1 MSTQMQHE
9 KNMRFQQIAMYRVK
23 LQEHEKLLE
32 LAKIEARKNGKKA
45 EDNEKMLEY
54 VKKEA

>member
-1 MSTQMQHE
+1 
-9 KNMRFQQIAMYRVK
+9 MYRVK